1 METTLLKGLAVL
13 EALVARSG
21 SASPSELAAAL
32 KLTRSNTHR
41 LLNTLVAAG
50 FATVE
55 DGRYAPSLRVWELGN
70 RVIGRYDVR
79 VLARPAMEWLARET
93 REDVRL
99 TMLDTRRIEVIFVDK
114 IESPHVV
121 RTFTAIGSRLPAH
134 TTASGRVLLAH
145 QDPKLIKL
153 SSRKLKPLTRWTI
166 VDPAEFVEQLA
177 RIRREGYAVNA
188 REYSERVISI
198 AAPIVAPDGAA
209 VASISIA
216 APADRVSAA
225 ASRKLIQLV
234 RAAAERASLAMRP
247 SANVIALQEVRRTA
261 GRNYGGARD
270 GTARGQRCN
279 ASSAAPIEMS
289 KKPIRSRR

>member
-13 EALVARSG
+13 EALVQRDG
-21 SASPSELAAAL
+21 SASPSELAAQL

-41 LLNTLVAAG
+41 LLNTLVTAG

-55 DGRYAPSLRVWELGN
+55 DGRYAPSLRTWELGN
-70 RVIGRYDVR
+70 RIIGRYDVR

-99 TMLDTRRIEVIFVDK
+99 TTLDVSRIEVVFIEK

-121 RTFTAIGSRLPAH
+121 RTFTAIGSRLPAQS
-134 TTASGRVLLAH
+134 TASGRVLLAH
-145 QDPKLIKL
+145 QDPKLIRQ

-166 VDPAEFVEQLA
+166 IDPAEFVEQLG
-177 RIRREGYAVNA
+177 RIRRDGYAVNA

-216 APADRVSAA
+216 APADRVSPAT
-225 ASRKLIQLV
+225 SRKFIQLV
-234 RAAAERASLAMRP
+234 REAAQRASLAMQSP
-247 SANVIALQEVRRTA
+247 ANVIALHVRRSAVA
-261 GRNYGGARD
+261 GTPRQAAR
-270 GTARGQRCN
+270 TSARR
-279 ASSAAPIEMS
+279 
-289 KKPIRSRR
+289 